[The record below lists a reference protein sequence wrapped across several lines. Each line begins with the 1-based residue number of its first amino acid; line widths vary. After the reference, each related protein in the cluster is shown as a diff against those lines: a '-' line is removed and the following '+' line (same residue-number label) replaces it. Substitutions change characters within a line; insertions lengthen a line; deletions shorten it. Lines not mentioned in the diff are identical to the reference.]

1 MYQIEDLE
9 KSYRTSNGVVEA
21 LGGVSLEI
29 AAGEFLVVRG
39 PSGCGKSTLL
49 MAMGGMLRPTA
60 GRVVFEGG
68 DLYALGA
75 RAQNLVRANAIGFV
89 FQMFHLIP
97 YIPVVENVMLG
108 RGGPDSRKR
117 AIDLLERLG
126 LGQRIEHRPAQLSAG
141 ERQRAALARALIKK
155 PRVILAD
162 EPTGNLDPENSA
174 EVFGH
179 LSTFHREGGTVIVVT
194 HGGDAERFADRIV
207 RLRGG
212 KIEGESRNHCA
223 C

>member
-1 MYQIEDLE
+1 MYTIEDLK

-21 LGGVSLEI
+21 LGGVNLEI
-29 AAGEFLVVRG
+29 AEGEFLVVRG

-60 GRVVFEGG
+60 GRVVLEGG

-75 RAQNLVRANAIGFV
+75 RARNLMRANTIGFV

-97 YIPVVENVMLG
+97 YIPVVENVTLG
-108 RGGPDSRKR
+108 GGGPDSRKR
-117 AIDLLERLG
+117 AVELLERLG
-126 LGQRIEHRPAQLSAG
+126 LGQRIGHRPAQLSAG

-179 LSTFHREGGTVIVVT
+179 LSAFHREGGTVIVVT
-194 HGGDAERFADRIV
+194 HGGDAERFADRII

-212 KIEGESRNHCA
+212 RVEGESRNHCA